1 MRRCIGILMVVLYT
15 SFLLV
20 GCKQD
25 SKVKDVSEASYE
37 YNILSYA
44 PYTNYLRNQVTEFN
58 KKYPKV
64 KINVNDIKQD
74 SYIKNVNNSIET
86 VDKKP
91 DLVLLTGQELNDM
104 LISNKDIFTAIT
116 SDVSSRTKSYSQG
129 RIDEITVNNQIYGFP
144 WDSKPIVMFCNKEL
158 LHKFNVNLDD
168 VNTWSMLIDAGKRYY
183 EASGKKENIMVM
195 NEENEKVLVK
205 VLLYQL
211 GVPSENLDMTSG
223 NKNLNKVINLISDL
237 KKNNVLRID
246 DNFDYFKSPILFGSS
261 NTYMNLEKVYKEGN
275 IFVKDLPAFEP
286 GGNTSVIMEGVNAVF
301 LNNKKD
307 IEILKQFIAEALT
320 DKQSLIK
327 YMSTD
332 GVFPSYVDSYVNSE
346 IDKKIQFLDY
356 DRLWAR
362 MSIIETNSKR
372 KKYYYD
378 MSKMID
384 SYIEQSNKLDV
395 QVNGSVVH

>member
-1 MRRCIGILMVVLYT
+1 MRRCISILMIVLYT
-15 SFLLV
+15 SFLLS

-25 SKVKDVSEASYE
+25 SKVNDVSEVSYE

-44 PYTNYLRNQVTEFN
+44 PYTDYLKNQVTEFN

-64 KINVNDIKQD
+64 KINVNDIKKD
-74 SYIKNVNNSIET
+74 SYIKSVNNSIET

-91 DLVLLTGQELNDM
+91 DLVLLTGQELNDI
-104 LISNKDIFTAIT
+104 LISNKNIFTAIT
-116 SDVSSRTKSYSQG
+116 SDVSSRAKSYSQG
-129 RIDEITVNNQIYGFP
+129 RMDEITVNNQIYGFP
-144 WDSKPIVMFCNKEL
+144 WDTKPIVMFCNKEL
-158 LHKFNVNLDD
+158 LHKFNINLDD
-168 VNTWSMLIDAGKRYY
+168 VNTWSSLIDAGKKYY

-195 NEENEKVLVK
+195 SEENEKSLVK
-205 VLLYQL
+205 ILLYQL

-223 NKNLNKVINLISDL
+223 NKNLTKVIDLISDL

-246 DNFDYFKSPILFGSS
+246 NNFDCFKSPILFGSS
-261 NTYMNLEKVYKEGN
+261 NTYMNLEKVYKEGKL
-275 IFVKDLPAFEP
+275 FVKDLPAFEP

-307 IEILKQFIAEALT
+307 IELLKQFIAGALT

-327 YMSTD
+327 YMATD
-332 GVFPSYVDSYVNSE
+332 GVFPSYIDSYANSE
-346 IDKKIQFLDY
+346 IDRKIQFLDY